1 VVLRGLRK
9 VYEGASWLPCGSGSE
24 AVIAVDSLDLTMYR
38 GQLFC
43 LLGQNGAGK
52 SSVIGML
59 TGLFPMT
66 VSGPNGPPRSTQ
78 LAQLNWL
85 NSTDSTQ
92 LTQLNWLNWQEGTV
106 TCNGHDLRTEPEA
119 VRSSMGV
126 CPQHDVLWD
135 EVSENGQLLS
145 RRGRSLPQ
153 QMPAVTTSTAT
164 R

>member
-1 VVLRGLRK
+1 VLVSDDAEDESAPAVDYVHEAAPAGLPAGAYHSHTVIESPCLGKCMHGDSITHIQARRCAGVVLRGLRK

-78 LAQLNWL
+78 LAQLNSL

-92 LTQLNWLNWQEGTV
+92 LTQLN
-106 TCNGHDLRTEPEA
+106 
-119 VRSSMGV
+119 
-126 CPQHDVLWD
+126 
-135 EVSENGQLLS
+135 
-145 RRGRSLPQ
+145 
-153 QMPAVTTSTAT
+153 
-164 R
+164 